1 MKGVVVEIRNHT
13 AAVLSE
19 DGCVVKVNN
28 NNYQIGQEVV
38 CMKKIFETKKM
49 LAFASAASALFM
61 VSGISAYAYLSPY
74 SYVSL
79 DVNPSIEYS
88 INRFD
93 RVLSVT
99 GVNDDGTQIIKEI
112 NLENLKNKTIKDAIS
127 LTVETL
133 SNEGYFDSGEGN
145 IVIATS
151 SKSKNNEL
159 KLVKDLEL
167 AAAVGLEEDQDD
179 IEITVEAVG
188 ATRVEEARA
197 LGVTPGKL
205 NLVEKLIESANG
217 SEDIVLSEW
226 LSKPVKEIMTQTNRY
241 RELNRE
247 MNKTRLK
254 NSISDNTVSG
264 NSVSG
269 NSVSGNS
276 VSKNSVPRNLH
287 GNSVSKNSAPGN
299 SVSKNSAPGNSVSQ
313 NSAPGNE
320 APKNSTTDNSA
331 PKNLVPDTSAARN
344 STTDSSVSDNA
355 ITNNGKSSNETNSN
369 KNNIKDVNSNNNK
382 K

>member
-1 MKGVVVEIRNHT
+1 MKGVVVEIRDHT

-28 NNYQIGQEVV
+28 HNYQIGQEVV
-38 CMKKIFETKKM
+38 CMKKIFETKKL
-49 LAFASAASALFM
+49 LAFVSAASALFM
-61 VSGISAYAYLSPY
+61 VSGISAYAYLAPY

-99 GVNDDGTQIIKEI
+99 GVNDDGTEIIREI
-112 NLENLKNKTIKDAIS
+112 NLENLKNKTIKNAIS

-133 SNEGYFDSGEGN
+133 SKEGYFDSGEGD

-188 ATRVEEARA
+188 AIRVEEARA

-217 SEDIVLSEW
+217 SDDIILSEW

-241 RELNRE
+241 RALNRE
-247 MNKTRLK
+247 MNKIQAK

-276 VSKNSVPRNLH
+276 VSKNS
-287 GNSVSKNSAPGN
+287 KI
-299 SVSKNSAPGNSVSQ
+299 
-313 NSAPGNE
+313 
-320 APKNSTTDNSA
+320 
-331 PKNLVPDTSAARN
+331 
-344 STTDSSVSDNA
+344 DSSVSNNA

-369 KNNIKDVNSNNNK
+369 KNNIKAVNSNNNK